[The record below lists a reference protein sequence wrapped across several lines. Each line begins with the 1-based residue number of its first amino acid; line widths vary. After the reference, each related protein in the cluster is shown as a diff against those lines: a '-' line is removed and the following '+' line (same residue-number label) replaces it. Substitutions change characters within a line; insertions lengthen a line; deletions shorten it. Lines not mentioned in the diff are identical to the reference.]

1 MMGMMMAGKHMGHN
15 QGGGTGMGTSVIQV
29 VLADDHSVV
38 RRGIRDFL
46 TEAGD
51 IVVVAEA
58 ENGVQAVEAVKEYH
72 PDVVVLDIQMPGG
85 SGLEATRFLRDQ
97 GETLGILI
105 LTAFDDPPYIRAALE
120 TGANGYV
127 LKSSD
132 ADEIVNAVRAVH
144 EGHRVFQVG
153 LESYPLATSSDPV
166 PNKLTDRELEVLRF
180 AARGMTNKAIGFQL
194 SISDRTVQGHLAS
207 IYEKLGASG
216 RTEAVTR
223 AVALGL
229 INVPR

>member
-1 MMGMMMAGKHMGHN
+1 MS
-15 QGGGTGMGTSVIQV
+15 TSIIQV
-29 VLADDHSVV
+29 VLADDYSVV

-51 IVVVAEA
+51 IVIVAEA
-58 ENGVQAVEAVKEYH
+58 ENGIQAVEAVKKYH

-85 SGLEATRFLRDQ
+85 SGLEAARLLRDQ

-132 ADEIVNAVRAVH
+132 AGEIVNAVRAVH
-144 EGHRVFQVG
+144 EGHQVFQVG
-153 LESYPLATSSDPV
+153 HGSYQMSTSGNPM
-166 PNKLTDRELEVLRF
+166 PHKLTDRELEVLHF
-180 AARGMTNKAIGFQL
+180 TARGMTNKAIGFQL

-229 INVPR
+229 INVSH